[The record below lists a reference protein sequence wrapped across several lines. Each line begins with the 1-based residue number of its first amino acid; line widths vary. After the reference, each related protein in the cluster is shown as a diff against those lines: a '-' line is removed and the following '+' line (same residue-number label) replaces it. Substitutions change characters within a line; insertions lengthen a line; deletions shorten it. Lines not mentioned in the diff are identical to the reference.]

1 MLEPFLE
8 LLLELLWDCVLPL
21 LLEGTVEAV
30 KGRDPVPVG
39 AGATPLGSARS
50 GFGLL
55 VLGAAAGWASVA
67 LLPYPVLP
75 ALSPVRGI
83 SVLLAPLATGFAMR
97 AFGRWRVRHS
107 GRPTFLATFGG
118 GALLALSMALVRW
131 LMVG

>member
-1 MLEPFLE
+1 M
-8 LLLELLWDCVLPL
+8 
-21 LLEGTVEAV
+21 EAV
-30 KGRDPVPVG
+30 KGRDPVP
-39 AGATPLGSARS
+39 AGASVAFSGSARS

-55 VLGAAAGWASVA
+55 VAGAAAGWASVA

-75 ALSPVRGI
+75 AISPVRGI
-83 SVLLAPLATGFAMR
+83 SVLLAPLATGLAMR
-97 AFGRWRVRHS
+97 AFGRWRIRHC